1 MRGSFNIYFY
11 GFNVND
17 NSIYSIL
24 LENVRVDDIS
34 ISRRQM
40 TRPSYLFLASVFLST
55 SF

>member
-11 GFNVND
+11 GFND

-40 TRPSYLFLASVFLST
+40 TRPSYLFLASVFLSM

>member
-1 MRGSFNIYFY
+1 MRGSFNIYFN

-40 TRPSYLFLASVFLST
+40 TRPSYLFLASVFLSM

>member
-17 NSIYSIL
+17 SIYSIL

-40 TRPSYLFLASVFLST
+40 TRPSYLFLASVFLSM